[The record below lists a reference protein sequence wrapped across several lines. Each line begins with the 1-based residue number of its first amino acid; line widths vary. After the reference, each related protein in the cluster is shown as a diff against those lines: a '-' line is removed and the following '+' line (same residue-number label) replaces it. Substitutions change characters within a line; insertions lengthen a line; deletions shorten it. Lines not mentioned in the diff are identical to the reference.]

1 MNEKFIPEVAPP
13 IDHPADAL
21 CFAFCGDKLLVHLR
35 DGGAIVPTHAELA
48 ESPLSIERE
57 HFLGQ
62 DAHNGP
68 CFAAD
73 LGDEIEAPAGMA
85 FYGLRDLADRLG
97 DDLFSVGGRA
107 VQIVNWGRTHRF
119 CGRCG
124 TETETA
130 PSERAQVCPA
140 CGLMCFPRLSPAIIV
155 RITKGEL
162 ILLARNHRFP
172 TGRFS
177 VLAGFVEPGESLE
190 EAVAREVREEVGIRV
205 RNIRYFDSQPWPF
218 PNSLMLGFTSEYAEG
233 ELVIQEDELDEAHWF
248 GRDELP
254 DLPPAISIARRLID
268 DFVGS
273 QR

>member
-1 MNEKFIPEVAPP
+1 M
-13 IDHPADAL
+13 
-21 CFAFCGDKLLVHLR
+21 
-35 DGGAIVPTHAELA
+35 
-48 ESPLSIERE
+48 
-57 HFLGQ
+57 
-62 DAHNGP
+62 
-68 CFAAD
+68 
-73 LGDEIEAPAGMA
+73 
-85 FYGLRDLADRLG
+85 
-97 DDLFSVGGRA
+97 
-107 VQIVNWGRTHRF
+107 
-119 CGRCG
+119 
-124 TETETA
+124 
-130 PSERAQVCPA
+130 
-140 CGLMCFPRLSPAIIV
+140 

-218 PNSLMLGFTSEYAEG
+218 PNSLMLGFTAEYADG

>member
-1 MNEKFIPEVAPP
+1 MNEKFIPEVSPP
-13 IDHPADAL
+13 VDHPADAL
-21 CFAFCGDKLLVHLR
+21 CFAFCGDDLLVHLR
-35 DGGAIVPTHAELA
+35 DEGTVVPTLA
-48 ESPLSIERE
+48 EIGESALRIERE

-62 DAHNGP
+62 DTNNGP

-73 LGDEIEAPAGMA
+73 LQEDAEAPDGMA
-85 FYGLRDLADRLG
+85 FHGLRDLADRLG
-97 DDLFSVGGRA
+97 EELFGIGGRA
-107 VQIVNWGRTHRF
+107 VQIINWGRTHRF

-124 TETETA
+124 SKTETA
-130 PSERAQVCPA
+130 PSERAQICPD

-155 RITKGEL
+155 RINKGDQ

-177 VLAGFVEPGESLE
+177 VLAGFVEPGETLE

-218 PNSLMLGFTSEYAEG
+218 PNSLMLGFTAEYAEG
-233 ELVIQEDELDEAHWF
+233 EIVIQEDELDEAHWF

-268 DFVGS
+268 DFVGD